1 MADGPTWI
9 LGISALYHDSAAALI
24 RDGEVVAAAQEERF
38 TRIKHD
44 ASLPIRAA
52 QWCMEQAGITTD
64 DLAHVVYYEKPLKKL
79 ERMVVSQVVTFPRSL
94 AAFKVGALNM
104 LGDRLWVGSR
114 ICKELEVGADKLLF
128 CEHHLS
134 HAASAFYCSG
144 EDDAA
149 VLVADGVGEWATTS
163 LWHGTADGLKP
174 LVEVRFPHSIGLA
187 YSAFTA
193 FLGFRVN
200 NGEYKVMGLAPYGEP
215 RFEAEVRKVIDAVE
229 GGGFQVDLT
238 KVTWHHS
245 ATDSYGKPFEDLF
258 GPSRHPDDAIDPSTD
273 AGKRWC
279 DIAASIQ
286 KVTEDLVLD
295 LAEQAKA
302 RTGADALVMAGG
314 VALNSVANAR
324 IARSGVFDRI
334 WVQPAAGDGGGA
346 IGAALWAWREV
357 LGGSGGGTLHA
368 SLGPGFDIEAAA
380 EMFDDL
386 RSPYRTLS
394 EDELIAAAAQDLA
407 DGKVVGWVQGGVEWG
422 PRALGY
428 RSILADPR
436 TEAMRDRVNASI
448 KFREA
453 FRPFAP
459 ATTIEAVDR
468 FFDVPDSARGLLP
481 WMLAVVPVKDEA
493 KAQLGAVT
501 HVNGTARVQAV
512 TAAENPRFHALLTAF
527 GEQTGTPVLLNTSFN
542 LKGEPIVMTPLQ
554 ALATFDRSGMDVLYV
569 GPHRVEKRARAT

>member
-1 MADGPTWI
+1 VSDKPCWI
-9 LGISALYHDSAAALI
+9 LGISALYHDSAAALL

-52 QWCMEQAGITTD
+52 RWCLEQAGITVD

-79 ERMVVSQVVTFPRSL
+79 ERMIVSQVVTFPRSL
-94 AAFKVGALNM
+94 AAFRVGALNM

-114 ICKELEVGADKLLF
+114 LCKELEVGSDKLLF

-144 EDDAA
+144 EEDAA

-163 LWHGTADGLKP
+163 LWHGTKDGLKP
-174 LVEVRFPHSIGLA
+174 LAEVRFPHSIGLA

-200 NGEYKVMGLAPYGEP
+200 NGEYKVMGLAPYGKP
-215 RFEAEVRKVIDAVE
+215 TFEAEVREVIDAVE
-229 GGGFQVDLT
+229 GGGFQVDLS

-245 ATDSYGKPFEDLF
+245 ATDSFGKPFEDLF
-258 GPSRHPDDAIDPSTD
+258 GPPRHPDDPIDPSTE
-273 AGKRWC
+273 AGRRWC
-279 DIAASIQ
+279 DIAASVQ

-295 LAEQAKA
+295 LAEQARA
-302 RTGADALVMAGG
+302 RTGAAALVMAGG

-324 IARSGVFDRI
+324 IARRGVFERL
-334 WVQPAAGDGGGA
+334 WVQPDAGDGGGA
-346 IGAALWAWREV
+346 LGAALWAWREV
-357 LGGSGGGTLHA
+357 VGGTGGGTLRPD
-368 SLGPGFDIEAAA
+368 LGPVLDAEAAA
-380 EMFDDL
+380 DLFDDL
-386 RSPYRTLS
+386 RASYRTLS
-394 EDELIAAAAQDLA
+394 EDELIEMAAQDLA

-422 PRALGY
+422 PRALGH

-448 KFREA
+448 KFRES

-459 ATTIEAVDR
+459 AVTAEAVDDL
-468 FFDVPDSARGLLP
+468 FDVPPSARGLLP
-481 WMLAVVPVKDEA
+481 WMLAVVPVKEA
-493 KAQLGAVT
+493 ARARLGAVT
-501 HVNGTARVQAV
+501 HVDGTARVQAV
-512 TAAENPRFHALLTAF
+512 TAEGNPRFYALLQAF
-527 GEQTGTPVLLNTSFN
+527 GAKTGTPVLLNTSFN
-542 LKGEPIVMTPLQ
+542 LKGEPIVTTPLQ
-554 ALATFDRSGMDVLYV
+554 AFATFDRSGMDVLYV
-569 GPHRVEKRARAT
+569 GPHRVEKRDRAT